1 MSVWTAYRSLG
12 FSIPKAIIG
21 SSLAFVGCLGIDRL
35 AFADLSQNGRA
46 AYLALISLSF
56 LVTERPLTL
65 YMLGIPAAL
74 ALRKRLLAS
83 GGVSLL
89 VAICLASYIGSNAV
103 DSIKHKRA
111 GRTLASLDED
121 WASNTA
127 ACVHQLA
134 CWYFVPR
141 AEGIWHLITK
151 VHDSRGQRW
160 LWITGLALGA
170 YSVSGQL
177 AAYASYY
184 RVFYPVNYSTLL
196 HFSYEQPLYKVNGM
210 KRMMRR
216 RFDRLIFKTVL
227 GEPPAHEY
235 KALNRS
241 NSEIRIVKLHAGNR
255 WSVIK
260 ANLISVSIFDAPP
273 FEAVSYRWSSE
284 NPITILLDGGRFVVS
299 GSVHEMLLA
308 LRSRTEDRLLWI
320 DSLCI
325 NQADDTEKGWQ
336 IGLMRN
342 IYQSAYQVIWWMSL
356 DYAVPFWQGS
366 LAVLKELADAETAGD
381 DWTDSW
387 TSGQQQTKFRSTM
400 SLFCNDVFSRIWIIQ
415 EIALARKVII
425 KLGHEEMPWEVFIG
439 AAESFLDAFA
449 GRGWFVSRASEIVND
464 RMARALRNINLI
476 KDLRASIHSQG
487 GLALSELLLRSAI
500 YEVTDPRDRVYGLL
514 GLMLPT
520 AESREHSLLEVDYEN
535 ATEATVLL
543 NATKFA
549 VVHDSSFHLLELAGI
564 GYTSGNVSRLTGRPS
579 WVPQWGQWHMNLTE
593 VAVSECNKFYRTAT
607 YTPAVITAREDETRI
622 LEIQG
627 IYVGEIKKLSP
638 IWTHVVLLNTGEYRE
653 TQRILY
659 IFDNFLDYI
668 EDACKLALE
677 ADNSLYDNERETLVW
692 KTICHDSRRALD
704 DSAPTF
710 EEEGRVI
717 QEIIHNLRQL
727 IQSGR
732 SFADPSDISNLSFA
746 FQRLGYKLYPMT
758 GKRLCISSQG
768 YFGVVPPYAREGDQ
782 IWAFSG
788 APNPFLLRPSED
800 SSVISNGGAVY
811 ELVGACY
818 IHAIMNGELEQ
829 MGLQP
834 VVVNLI

>member
-1 MSVWTAYRSLG
+1 
-12 FSIPKAIIG
+12 
-21 SSLAFVGCLGIDRL
+21 VGCLGIDRL

-56 LVTERPLTL
+56 LVTEHPLTL

-89 VAICLASYIGSNAV
+89 VAICLASHIGSNAV
-103 DSIKHKRA
+103 DSIKHNRA

-121 WASNTA
+121 WVSNTA

-151 VHDSRGQRW
+151 IHDSRRQRW
-160 LWITGLALGA
+160 LWITGLAFGA

-177 AAYASYY
+177 AAYARYY

-196 HFSYEQPLYKVNGM
+196 HFSYEQPLYKVNAM

-216 RFDRLIFKTVL
+216 GLDRLIFKTVL

-235 KALNRS
+235 KALNSS
-241 NSEIRIVKLHAGNR
+241 NSEIRIVKLHAGNH
-255 WSVIK
+255 WNIIK

-284 NPITILLDGGRFVVS
+284 NPITILLNGGRFIVS
-299 GSVHEMLLA
+299 GSVYEMLLA

-356 DYAVPFWQGS
+356 DS
-366 LAVLKELADAETAGD
+366 AGD

-387 TSGQQQTKFRSTM
+387 TSGQQQTKFRSTI

-439 AAESFLDAFA
+439 AAESFLDAFM
-449 GRGWFVSRASEIVND
+449 GHGWFVSRASGVVND
-464 RMARALRNINLI
+464 RMGRALRNINLM
-476 KDLRASIHSQG
+476 KDLRFSIHSKG
-487 GLALSELLLRSAI
+487 GLALGELLLRSAI

-520 AESREHSLLEVDYEN
+520 AENKKHPLLKVDYEN

-564 GYTSGNVSRLTGRPS
+564 GYTSGNVSRPIDRPS
-579 WVPQWGQWHMNLTE
+579 WVPQWGQWHMSITE
-593 VAVSECNKFYRTAT
+593 VAVSKCNKFYRTAT
-607 YTPAVITAREDETRI
+607 YAPAVTTAREDETRI

-627 IYVGEIKKLSP
+627 IYVGEVKKLSP
-638 IWTHVVLLNTGEYRE
+638 IWTHVFLLNTGEYRE
-653 TQRILY
+653 TQQILY
-659 IFDNFLDYI
+659 IVDNFLDYI
-668 EDACKLALE
+668 EGACKLALE
-677 ADNSLYDNERETLVW
+677 ADNSLYHNERETLVW

-717 QEIIHNLRQL
+717 QEIIRNLRQL

-732 SFADPSDISNLSFA
+732 SFTDPSNISSLSVD
-746 FQRLGYKLYPMT
+746 FQRLGNKLYPMT
-758 GKRLCISSQG
+758 GKRLCTSSQG

-800 SSVISNGGAVY
+800 SSVISGRGAVH

-818 IHAIMNGELEQ
+818 IHAIMYGELEQ
-829 MGLQP
+829 MGLEP